1 MRPAGWV
8 AQAAFEPNRDQK
20 VRIQSGKGGANIM
33 TKVFRW
39 AVVAAVVL
47 APAFGTI
54 ARADVANNASATNVQ
69 QGDNKANT
77 NQSGTS
83 KSGDAV
89 AGQVA
94 GVVSS
99 GTTSVDATNKSDHVD
114 ISTGDARG
122 ANDSSAF
129 VGLNSSSDTSVGAAD
144 VLNTRPVTN
153 LQEGDNK
160 YDLNQTV
167 TATSGDGVGGEVI
180 GVVTSAGGSASVV
193 AANTSTNVD
202 ISTGDARAFN
212 DAAAFV
218 GLNSSTGTSVANPF
232 AADVLNTASA
242 TNVQEGDN
250 KLSASQ
256 TATSATGDGVGGQVL
271 GVVSAGAA
279 SVDATNKSDS
289 VDISTGDGRSANDF
303 AAFVGLNEASD
314 TSVAAADVLNG
325 GNASNVQEGS
335 NKKDL
340 MQNASATSGDS
351 VAGQVAGVVTSAGGS
366 ADLVLANT
374 STNSDTSSGD
384 GRFSNSDASFTG
396 LNVSPGI
403 SV

>member
-1 MRPAGWV
+1 
-8 AQAAFEPNRDQK
+8 
-20 VRIQSGKGGANIM
+20 M

-39 AVVAAVVL
+39 AVVATVALV
-47 APAFGTI
+47 PALTAI
-54 ARADVANNASATNVQ
+54 SAAHADVANNASATNVQ
-69 QGDNKANT
+69 EGDNKNST
-77 NQSGTS
+77 GQSGTS

-99 GTTSVDATNKSDHVD
+99 GNTSVDATNRSDKVD

-122 ANDSSAF
+122 ENNSDAF
-129 VGLNSSSDTSVGAAD
+129 VGLNSATDTNVGAAD
-144 VLNTRPVTN
+144 VLNLAPVTN
-153 LQEGDNK
+153 LQEGNNK

-180 GVVTSAGGSASVV
+180 GVVTSSGGSASIV

-218 GLNSSTGTSVANPF
+218 GLNTSTETQVLTPF
-232 AADVLNTASA
+232 AADVLNAASA

-250 KLSASQ
+250 KLSADQ
-256 TATSATGDGVGGQVL
+256 TATSGTGDGVGGQVL
-271 GVVSAGAA
+271 GIVSAGAA
-279 SVDATNKSDS
+279 SVDATNRSDS
-289 VDISTGDGRSANDF
+289 VDISTGDARSENDF
-303 AAFVGLNEASD
+303 NAFVGLNFATD
-314 TSVAAADVLNG
+314 TDIGAADVLNAG
-325 GNASNVQEGS
+325 PAANVQEGS
-335 NKKDL
+335 NKKSLSQD
-340 MQNASATSGDS
+340 ATSTSGDG

-374 STNSDTSSGD
+374 STNSDTQTGD
-384 GRFSNSDASFTG
+384 GRFENNDDSFTG

-403 SV
+403 DV

>member
-1 MRPAGWV
+1 
-8 AQAAFEPNRDQK
+8 
-20 VRIQSGKGGANIM
+20 M

-54 ARADVANNASATNVQ
+54 ARADVANNSTATNVQ
-69 QGDNKANT
+69 QGDNKADT
-77 NQSGTS
+77 NQSGNS

-114 ISTGDARG
+114 IQTGDARG
-122 ANDSSAF
+122 ENNSTAF
-129 VGLNSSSDTSVGAAD
+129 VGLNSSSDTHVGAAD
-144 VLNTRPVTN
+144 VLNTGGVVN

-193 AANTSTNVD
+193 AANTSTDVD

-218 GLNSSTGTSVANPF
+218 GLNSSTDTSVANPF
-232 AADVLNTASA
+232 AADILNASTA

-250 KLSASQ
+250 KLNADQ

-279 SVDATNKSDS
+279 SVDATNKSEK
-289 VDISTGDGRSANDF
+289 VDIQTGDARSANDF
-303 AAFVGLNEASD
+303 AAFVGLNSASD
-314 TSVAAADVLNG
+314 TDVGAADVLNG
-325 GNASNVQEGS
+325 GAAANVQEGN

-340 MQNASATSGDS
+340 SQDATANSGDS

-374 STNSDTSSGD
+374 STDSDTDTGD
-384 GRFSNSDASFTG
+384 GRFVNSDTSFTG
-396 LNVSPGI
+396 LNVSPEI
-403 SV
+403 NV

>member
-1 MRPAGWV
+1 
-8 AQAAFEPNRDQK
+8 
-20 VRIQSGKGGANIM
+20 M

-39 AVVAAVVL
+39 AVAATLVL
-47 APAFGTI
+47 SPAFLAI
-54 ARADVANNASATNVQ
+54 PAHADVANNASATNVQ
-69 QGDNKANT
+69 EGDNKAST
-77 NQSGTS
+77 DQSGNS

-99 GTTSVDATNKSDHVD
+99 GNTSVDATNKSDKVD
-114 ISTGDARG
+114 VSTGDARG
-122 ANDSSAF
+122 ENNSNAF
-129 VGLNSSSDTSVGAAD
+129 VGLNSSSATGVGALAD
-144 VLNTRPVTN
+144 VANTAPVTN

-212 DAAAFV
+212 NAAAFV
-218 GLNSSTGTSVANPF
+218 GLNSSSVTAVVNPF
-232 AADVLNTASA
+232 AADVLNAATA

-250 KLSASQ
+250 KLSADQS
-256 TATSATGDGVGGQVL
+256 ATSNTGDGVGGQVL
-271 GVVSAGAA
+271 GIVSAGAA

-289 VDISTGDGRSANDF
+289 VDISTGDARSANDF
-303 AAFVGLNEASD
+303 AAFVGLNASTD
-314 TSVAAADVLNG
+314 TLVAADVLNAG
-325 GNASNVQEGS
+325 AASNVQEGS

-340 MQNASATSGDS
+340 TQDATSTSGDG

-374 STNSDTSSGD
+374 STNSSSDTGD
-384 GRFSNSDASFTG
+384 GRFVNQDNSFTG
-396 LNVSPGI
+396 LNVSPTI

>member
-1 MRPAGWV
+1 
-8 AQAAFEPNRDQK
+8 
-20 VRIQSGKGGANIM
+20 M

-39 AVVAAVVL
+39 TVVTMLALVPALSAITAAH
-47 APAFGTI
+47 
-54 ARADVANNASATNVQ
+54 ADVANNSTATNVQ
-69 QGDNKANT
+69 EGDNKSST
-77 NQSGTS
+77 GQSGTS

-99 GTTSVDATNKSDHVD
+99 GNTSVDATNKSDHVD
-114 ISTGDARG
+114 VSTGDARG
-122 ANDSSAF
+122 ANSANEF
-129 VGLNSSSDTSVGAAD
+129 VGLNAATDTHVGAAD
-144 VLNTRPVTN
+144 VANTAPVTN

-180 GVVTSAGGSASVV
+180 GVVTSGGGSASVV

-218 GLNSSTGTSVANPF
+218 GLNSSSDTSVANPF
-232 AADVLNTASA
+232 AADVLNAATA

-250 KLSASQ
+250 KLSADQ
-256 TATSATGDGVGGQVL
+256 TASSDTGDGVGGQVL
-271 GVVSAGAA
+271 GIVSAGAA
-279 SVDATNKSDS
+279 SVDATNKSDK
-289 VDISTGDGRSANDF
+289 VDISTGDARSANDF
-303 AAFVGLNEASD
+303 SAFVGLNFATD
-314 TSVAAADVLNG
+314 TDVGAADVLNAG
-325 GNASNVQEGS
+325 VAANVQEGS

-340 MQNASATSGDS
+340 NQDATASSGDG

-374 STNSDTSSGD
+374 STNSDSDTGD
-384 GRFSNSDASFTG
+384 GRFVNTDDSFTG

-403 SV
+403 DV

>member
-1 MRPAGWV
+1 
-8 AQAAFEPNRDQK
+8 
-20 VRIQSGKGGANIM
+20 M

-39 AVVAAVVL
+39 AVVAAIVL
-47 APAFGTI
+47 APATVLGTM
-54 ARADVANNASATNVQ
+54 AHADVANNASATNVQ
-69 QGDNKANT
+69 QGDNKSNT

-122 ANDSSAF
+122 ENNSAAF
-129 VGLNSSSDTSVGAAD
+129 VGLNSSTTTAVLAD
-144 VLNTRPVTN
+144 VLNTAPVTN

-202 ISTGDARAFN
+202 IDTGDARAFN

-218 GLNSSTGTSVANPF
+218 GLNSSSGTAVANPF

-250 KLSASQ
+250 KLNASQ

-271 GVVSAGAA
+271 GIVSAGAA
-279 SVDATNKSDS
+279 SVDATNKSDN
-289 VDISTGDGRSANDF
+289 VDISTGDARSFNDF
-303 AAFVGLNEASD
+303 AAFVGLNDASD
-314 TSVAAADVLNG
+314 TGILAADVLSG
-325 GNASNVQEGS
+325 GTASNVQEGN

-340 MQNASATSGDS
+340 SQDASATSGDS

-374 STNSDTSSGD
+374 STNSDTDSGD
-384 GRFSNSDASFTG
+384 GRFSNSDSSFTG

-403 SV
+403 SI

>member
-1 MRPAGWV
+1 
-8 AQAAFEPNRDQK
+8 
-20 VRIQSGKGGANIM
+20 M
-33 TKVFRW
+33 TKAFRW
-39 AVVAAVVL
+39 AVVAAIAL
-47 APAFGTI
+47 TPALTAI
-54 ARADVANNASATNVQ
+54 TAARADVANNASATNVQ
-69 QGDNKANT
+69 QGDNKAST

-99 GTTSVDATNKSDHVD
+99 GTTSVNATNKSDHVD

-122 ANDSSAF
+122 SNSSNAF
-129 VGLNSSSDTSVGAAD
+129 VGLNSSTSTAIGAAD
-144 VLNTRPVTN
+144 ILNGTKAPVTN

-160 YDLNQTV
+160 YDLNQTL

-218 GLNSSTGTSVANPF
+218 GLNSSSDTSVANPG
-232 AADVLNTASA
+232 ASDVLNAASA

-250 KLSASQ
+250 KLSANQ
-256 TATSATGDGVGGQVL
+256 SATTKSGDGVGGQVL

-279 SVDATNKSDS
+279 SVDATNLSDH
-289 VDISTGDGRSANDF
+289 VDISTGDARSGNDF
-303 AAFVGLNEASD
+303 ASFVGLNAATD

-325 GNASNVQEGS
+325 AAATNVQEGDNS
-335 NKKDL
+335 KNL
-340 MQNASATSGDS
+340 MQDASATSGDS

-374 STNSDTSSGD
+374 STNSDTSSGS
-384 GRFSNSDASFTG
+384 GRFFNSDASFTG
-396 LNVSPGI
+396 LTVSPGI
-403 SV
+403 NV

>member
-1 MRPAGWV
+1 
-8 AQAAFEPNRDQK
+8 
-20 VRIQSGKGGANIM
+20 M

-39 AVVAAVVL
+39 AVVAAIAL
-47 APAFGTI
+47 TPALTAI
-54 ARADVANNASATNVQ
+54 TAAHADVANGATSTNVQ
-69 QGDNKANT
+69 EGDNKAST

-89 AGQVA
+89 AGQVT

-122 ANDSSAF
+122 ANTSSAF
-129 VGLNSSSDTSVGAAD
+129 VGLNSSTTTSVLSADILNAAP
-144 VLNTRPVTN
+144 TTN

-160 YDLNQTV
+160 YDLNQTL
-167 TATSGDGVGGEVI
+167 TSTSGDGVGGEVI

-202 ISTGDARAFN
+202 IDTGDSRAFN
-212 DAAAFV
+212 DASAFV
-218 GLNSSTGTSVANPF
+218 GLNSSSDTTVANPF
-232 AADVLNTASA
+232 AADVLNTATG

-250 KLSASQ
+250 KLNANQ
-256 TATSATGDGVGGQVL
+256 TATSASGDGVGGQVL

-279 SVDATNKSDS
+279 SVDATNKSDT
-289 VDISTGDGRSANDF
+289 VDLSTGDARSGNDF
-303 AAFVGLNEASD
+303 SAFVGLNDA
-314 TSVAAADVLNG
+314 TSTGVGGLAADVLNG
-325 GNASNVQEGS
+325 AGATNVQEGD

-340 MQNASATSGDS
+340 LQNASAASGDS

-374 STNSDTSSGD
+374 STNSDTDSGD
-384 GRFSNSDASFTG
+384 GRFFNTDDSFTG

>member
-1 MRPAGWV
+1 
-8 AQAAFEPNRDQK
+8 
-20 VRIQSGKGGANIM
+20 M

-39 AVVAAVVL
+39 AVVTMLALVPALSAISAAH
-47 APAFGTI
+47 
-54 ARADVANNASATNVQ
+54 ADVANNSTATNVQ
-69 QGDNKANT
+69 EGDNKSST
-77 NQSGTS
+77 GQSGTS

-99 GTTSVDATNKSDHVD
+99 GNTSVDATNKSDHVD
-114 ISTGDARG
+114 VSTGDARG
-122 ANDSSAF
+122 ANSANEF
-129 VGLNSSSDTSVGAAD
+129 VGLNAATDTHVGAAD
-144 VLNTRPVTN
+144 VANTAPVTN

-180 GVVTSAGGSASVV
+180 GVVTSGGGSASVV

-218 GLNSSTGTSVANPF
+218 GLNSSSDTSVANPF
-232 AADVLNTASA
+232 AADVLNAATA

-250 KLSASQ
+250 KLSADQ
-256 TATSATGDGVGGQVL
+256 TASSDTGDGVGGQVL
-271 GVVSAGAA
+271 GIVSAGAA
-279 SVDATNKSDS
+279 SVDATNKSDK
-289 VDISTGDGRSANDF
+289 VDISTGDARSANDF
-303 AAFVGLNEASD
+303 SAFVGLNFATD
-314 TSVAAADVLNG
+314 TDVGAADVLNAG
-325 GNASNVQEGS
+325 VAANVQEGS

-340 MQNASATSGDS
+340 NQDATASSGDG

-374 STNSDTSSGD
+374 STNSDSDTGD
-384 GRFSNSDASFTG
+384 GRFVNTDDSFTG

-403 SV
+403 DV

>member
-1 MRPAGWV
+1 
-8 AQAAFEPNRDQK
+8 
-20 VRIQSGKGGANIM
+20 M

-39 AVVAAVVL
+39 AVAATLVL
-47 APAFGTI
+47 SPAFLAI
-54 ARADVANNASATNVQ
+54 PAHADVANNASATNVQ
-69 QGDNKANT
+69 EGDNKSST
-77 NQSGTS
+77 GQSGTS

-94 GVVSS
+94 GVVS
-99 GTTSVDATNKSDHVD
+99 GGNTSVDATNKSDHVD
-114 ISTGDARG
+114 LSTGDARG
-122 ANDSSAF
+122 ANTSSEF
-129 VGLNSSSDTSVGAAD
+129 VGLNSATTTTVGAAD
-144 VLNTRPVTN
+144 IANTAPVTN

-180 GVVTSAGGSASVV
+180 GVVTSSGGSASVV

-202 ISTGDARAFN
+202 ISTGDGRAFN

-218 GLNSSTGTSVANPF
+218 GLNSSSDTSVANPF
-232 AADVLNTASA
+232 AADVLNAATA

-250 KLSASQ
+250 KLNANQ
-256 TATSATGDGVGGQVL
+256 TATSGTGDGVGGQVL
-271 GVVSAGAA
+271 GIVSAGAA
-279 SVDATNKSDS
+279 SVDATNKSDN
-289 VDISTGDGRSANDF
+289 VDISTGDARSANDF
-303 AAFVGLNEASD
+303 SAFVGLNDA
-314 TSVAAADVLNG
+314 TTTGIGAADVLNAG
-325 GNASNVQEGS
+325 EAANVQEGS

-340 MQNASATSGDS
+340 NQDASATSGDG

-374 STNSDTSSGD
+374 STNSDSDTGD
-384 GRFSNSDASFTG
+384 GRFVNSNDSFTG

>member
-1 MRPAGWV
+1 
-8 AQAAFEPNRDQK
+8 
-20 VRIQSGKGGANIM
+20 
-33 TKVFRW
+33 
-39 AVVAAVVL
+39 VAAIAL
-47 APAFGTI
+47 TPALT
-54 ARADVANNASATNVQ
+54 AVTAAHADVANNASATNVQ
-69 QGDNKANT
+69 EGDNKSNT

-89 AGQVA
+89 AGQVT

-122 ANDSSAF
+122 ENNSDAF
-129 VGLNSSSDTSVGAAD
+129 VGLNSSSGTAVGGAAD
-144 VLNTRPVTN
+144 VINFHSGPVTN
-153 LQEGDNK
+153 LQEGDNR

-202 ISTGDARAFN
+202 IDTGDARAFN

-218 GLNSSTGTSVANPF
+218 GLNSSTGTTVANPF
-232 AADVLNTASA
+232 AADIVNNASA

-250 KLSASQ
+250 KLDANQ
-256 TATSATGDGVGGQVL
+256 TATSTTGDGVGGQVL

-279 SVDATNKSDS
+279 SVDATNRSDT
-289 VDISTGDGRSANDF
+289 VDISTGDARSGNDF
-303 AAFVGLNEASD
+303 GAFVGLNDASD

-325 GNASNVQEGS
+325 GGAANVQEGD

-340 MQNASATSGDS
+340 IQGASATSGDS

-374 STNSDTSSGD
+374 STNSDTDSGD
-384 GRFSNSDASFTG
+384 GRFFNDDTSFTG
-396 LNVSPGI
+396 LNASPGI
-403 SV
+403 DV

>member
-1 MRPAGWV
+1 
-8 AQAAFEPNRDQK
+8 
-20 VRIQSGKGGANIM
+20 M

-54 ARADVANNASATNVQ
+54 ARADVSNNSTATNVQ

-77 NQSGTS
+77 NQTGTS

-99 GTTSVDATNKSDHVD
+99 GRTSVDATNKSDHVN

-122 ANDSSAF
+122 TNNSTAF
-129 VGLNSSSDTSVGAAD
+129 VGLNSATQTGVGTAD
-144 VLNTRPVTN
+144 ILNGAPVTN

-202 ISTGDARAFN
+202 IQTGDARAFN

-218 GLNSSTGTSVANPF
+218 GLNSSSDTTVSTLPGS
-232 AADVLNTASA
+232 ADVLNTATA
-242 TNVQEGDN
+242 TNVQQGDN
-250 KLSASQ
+250 KLSANQ
-256 TATSATGDGVGGQVL
+256 TATSKSGDGVGGQVL
-271 GVVSAGAA
+271 GIVSAGAA
-279 SVDATNKSDS
+279 SVDATNKSDT
-289 VDISTGDGRSANDF
+289 VDISTGSARSFNDF
-303 AAFVGLNEASD
+303 AAFVGLNSATNTDVVS
-314 TSVAAADVLNG
+314 ADVLNSG
-325 GNASNVQEGS
+325 PASNVQEGS
-335 NKKDL
+335 NKKSL

-374 STNSDTSSGD
+374 SSNSDTSSGD
-384 GRFSNSDASFTG
+384 GRFSNSDSSFTG
-396 LNVSPGI
+396 LSVSPGI

>member
-1 MRPAGWV
+1 
-8 AQAAFEPNRDQK
+8 
-20 VRIQSGKGGANIM
+20 M

-39 AVVAAVVL
+39 AVVAAIAL
-47 APAFGTI
+47 TPALSAIT
-54 ARADVANNASATNVQ
+54 AAHADVANTATATNVQ
-69 QGDNKANT
+69 QGDNKAST

-122 ANDSSAF
+122 TNNSDAF
-129 VGLNSSSDTSVGAAD
+129 VGLNSSTGTSVGAAD
-144 VLNTRPVTN
+144 IANGSPVTN

-160 YDLNQTV
+160 YDLNQTL

-212 DAAAFV
+212 NAAAFV
-218 GLNSSTGTSVANPF
+218 GLNSSSDTSVGS
-232 AADVLNTASA
+232 AADVLNTATA

-256 TATSATGDGVGGQVL
+256 TATSKTGDGVGGQVL

-279 SVDATNKSDS
+279 SVDATNKSDQ
-289 VDISTGDGRSANDF
+289 VDISTGDARSGNDF
-303 AAFVGLNEASD
+303 ASFVGLNDASGTD
-314 TSVAAADVLNG
+314 VLAADVLSG
-325 GNASNVQEGS
+325 GPAVNVQEGS

-384 GRFSNSDASFTG
+384 GRFFNSDSSFTG

-403 SV
+403 NI

>member
-1 MRPAGWV
+1 
-8 AQAAFEPNRDQK
+8 
-20 VRIQSGKGGANIM
+20 M

-39 AVVAAVVL
+39 AVVTMLALVPALSAISAAH
-47 APAFGTI
+47 
-54 ARADVANNASATNVQ
+54 ADVANNSTATNVQ
-69 QGDNKANT
+69 EGDNKSST
-77 NQSGTS
+77 GQSGTS

-99 GTTSVDATNKSDHVD
+99 GNTSVDATNKSDHVD
-114 ISTGDARG
+114 VSTGDARG
-122 ANDSSAF
+122 ANSANEF
-129 VGLNSSSDTSVGAAD
+129 VGLNAATDTHVGAAD
-144 VLNTRPVTN
+144 VANTAPVTN

-180 GVVTSAGGSASVV
+180 GVVTSGCGSASVV

-218 GLNSSTGTSVANPF
+218 GLNSSSDTSVANPF
-232 AADVLNTASA
+232 AADVLNAATA

-250 KLSASQ
+250 KLSADQ
-256 TATSATGDGVGGQVL
+256 TASSDTGDGVGGQVL
-271 GVVSAGAA
+271 GIVSAGAA
-279 SVDATNKSDS
+279 SVDATNKSDK
-289 VDISTGDGRSANDF
+289 VDISTGDARSANDF
-303 AAFVGLNEASD
+303 SAFVGLNFATD
-314 TSVAAADVLNG
+314 TDVGAADVLNAG
-325 GNASNVQEGS
+325 VAANVQEGS

-340 MQNASATSGDS
+340 NQDATASSGDG

-374 STNSDTSSGD
+374 STNSDSDTGD
-384 GRFSNSDASFTG
+384 GRFVNTDDSFTG

-403 SV
+403 DV

>member
-1 MRPAGWV
+1 
-8 AQAAFEPNRDQK
+8 
-20 VRIQSGKGGANIM
+20 
-33 TKVFRW
+33 
-39 AVVAAVVL
+39 VAAIAL
-47 APAFGTI
+47 TPALT
-54 ARADVANNASATNVQ
+54 AVTAAHADVANNASATNVQ
-69 QGDNKANT
+69 EGDNKANT

-122 ANDSSAF
+122 TNNSNAF
-129 VGLNSSSDTSVGAAD
+129 VGLNSSTSTAVGAAD
-144 VLNTRPVTN
+144 VLNTAGVTN

-160 YDLNQTV
+160 YDLNQTL

-218 GLNSSTGTSVANPF
+218 GLNSSSDTSVANPF
-232 AADVLNTASA
+232 AADVLNAASA

-250 KLSASQ
+250 KLNANQ
-256 TATSATGDGVGGQVL
+256 TATSTTGDGVGGQVL

-279 SVDATNKSDS
+279 SVDATNKSDT
-289 VDISTGDGRSANDF
+289 VDISTGDARSGNDF
-303 AAFVGLNEASD
+303 ASFVGLNAATD
-314 TSVAAADVLNG
+314 TDVVAADVLNG
-325 GNASNVQEGS
+325 GAAANVQEGS

-340 MQNASATSGDS
+340 TQGATATSGDS

-374 STNSDTSSGD
+374 SSNSDTSSGD
-384 GRFSNSDASFTG
+384 GRFFNSDSSFTG
-396 LNVSPGI
+396 LNVSPGL

>member
-1 MRPAGWV
+1 
-8 AQAAFEPNRDQK
+8 
-20 VRIQSGKGGANIM
+20 M
-33 TKVFRW
+33 TKAFRW
-39 AVVAAVVL
+39 AVVAIVAL
-47 APAFGTI
+47 TPALSAI
-54 ARADVANNASATNVQ
+54 SAAHADVANNASATNVQ
-69 QGDNKANT
+69 EGDNKANT

-99 GTTSVDATNKSDHVD
+99 GNTSVDATNKSDHVD
-114 ISTGDARG
+114 VSTGDARG
-122 ANDSSAF
+122 ENNSTAF
-129 VGLNSSSDTSVGAAD
+129 VGLNSATDTHVGLADILNAA
-144 VLNTRPVTN
+144 PVTN
-153 LQEGDNK
+153 LQEGSNK

-167 TATSGDGVGGEVI
+167 TATSGDGVAGEVI
-180 GVVTSAGGSASVV
+180 GVVTSGGGSASIV

-218 GLNSSTGTSVANPF
+218 GLNDSTETSVVNPF
-232 AADVLNTASA
+232 AADVLNAASA

-256 TATSATGDGVGGQVL
+256 DATSATGDGVGGQVL
-271 GVVSAGAA
+271 GIVSAGAA
-279 SVDATNKSDS
+279 SVDATNKSDQ
-289 VDISTGDGRSANDF
+289 VDISTGDARSANDF
-303 AAFVGLNEASD
+303 AAFVGLNFATD
-314 TSVAAADVLNG
+314 TDVGGAADVLNAAG
-325 GNASNVQEGS
+325 AANVQEGN

-340 MQNASATSGDS
+340 MQTASATSGDG

-374 STNSDTSSGD
+374 STNSDSDTGD
-384 GRFSNSDASFTG
+384 GRFQNSDDSFTG

-403 SV
+403 DV